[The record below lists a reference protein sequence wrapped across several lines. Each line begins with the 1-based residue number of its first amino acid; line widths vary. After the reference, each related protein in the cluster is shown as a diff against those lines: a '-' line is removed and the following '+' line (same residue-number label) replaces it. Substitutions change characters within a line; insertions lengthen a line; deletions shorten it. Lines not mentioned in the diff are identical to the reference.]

1 MSDRVELSIIIV
13 NWNSADYLRGCLLSL
28 YRETRGIT
36 FEVIVV
42 DNASYDG
49 CGEMIA
55 REFPG
60 AQFIQSGRNL
70 GFAGANNLAF
80 ESSCGRNILF
90 LNPDMKLISAAINI
104 LLEHLNDLPD
114 AGIVGCRLLNAD
126 GSLQTTSILKF
137 PTILNSLLEMEALR
151 LRWPRL
157 WGIEALFF
165 NDGKPARVE
174 ALCGACMLARREV
187 FEAIGR
193 FSEEYFMYSEEIDL
207 CFKAER
213 AGFRNYFC
221 GDATM
226 IHYGGR
232 SSSAAWQ
239 TVTKVKAEMQFVSKW
254 RGRSYAYAF
263 RVGLAMKALARLIA
277 LYLLWPVR
285 KVIGKRGA
293 VEAAVAKWTA
303 TLKTLVS
310 LGFGEVS

>member
-1 MSDRVELSIIIV
+1 MELSIIIV
-13 NWNSADYLRGCLLSL
+13 NWNSADYLRECLLSL

-49 CGEMIA
+49 CGEMLA
-55 REFPG
+55 RECPG
-60 AQFIQSGRNL
+60 VQFIQSAQNL

-80 ESSCGRNILF
+80 EYSSGRNILF
-90 LNPDMKLISAAINI
+90 LNPDMKLVSPAINI
-104 LLEHLNDLPD
+104 LIEHLKDLPD

-126 GSLQTTSILKF
+126 GSLQTSSILTF
-137 PTILNSLLEMEALR
+137 PTILNSFLEMEALR
-151 LRWPRL
+151 LRWPRF
-157 WGIEALFF
+157 WGIEPLFS

-174 ALCGACMLARREV
+174 ALCGACMLTRREV
-187 FEAIGR
+187 FEEIGR

-213 AGFRNYFC
+213 VGFKNYFC

-232 SSSAAWQ
+232 SSSASWQ
-239 TVTKVKAEMQFVSKW
+239 TVTKIKAEMQFVSKW
-254 RGRSYAYAF
+254 RGRWYAF
-263 RVGLAMKALARLIA
+263 AFRAGLALKALARLIA

-285 KVIGKRGA
+285 TLIGKQGA

-303 TLKTLVS
+303 TLKILMNCG
-310 LGFGEVS
+310 LGEAN